1 MSDKWI
7 RASELNE
14 YVYCRRAWWLRRVGG
29 QTTANVR
36 ELAQG
41 SRFHEEHG
49 RAVQHATW
57 TQNLAYA
64 LIFITV
70 SAILFSL
77 LLSLG
82 T

>member
-29 QTTANVR
+29 QATVNVR

-49 RAVQHATW
+49 RIVQQATW
-57 TQNLAYA
+57 TQRLAYV